1 MLDLLTDQAYFRHV
15 LAVLLVT
22 VWALAMVTRPT
33 VFYRPRARGL
43 VVVPLAV
50 APYLSPGLGLA
61 LLALG
66 LLVVC
71 ANLDQRWLRFAP
83 ERRRRASDPEPGGP
97 TGRAA
102 GVASGVCFLLA
113 GLGLMTL
120 SVGGPAAWTWWVGVG
135 TATHGV
141 LIVLTRIRG
150 LRDFGPW
157 G

>member
-1 MLDLLTDQAYFRHV
+1 MLTLLTDQTYFPHV
-15 LAVLLVT
+15 LAILLVA
-22 VWALAMVTRPT
+22 VWALAMVTRPAG
-33 VFYRPRARGL
+33 FYRQRARGL
-43 VVVPLAV
+43 VIVPLAV

-71 ANLDQRWLRFAP
+71 ANLDQRWLSFAP
-83 ERRRRASDPEPGGP
+83 ERRRRSSDPDPGGP

-102 GVASGVCFLLA
+102 GVASGLCFLLA
-113 GLGLMTL
+113 GIGLMTL
-120 SVGGPAAWTWWVGVG
+120 STGGPAAWPWWIGAG
-135 TATHGV
+135 TAAHGT
-141 LIVLTRIRG
+141 LIALTRIRG

>member
-1 MLDLLTDQAYFRHV
+1 MLDLLTDQTYFRHV

-22 VWALAMVTRPT
+22 IWALAMVTRP
-33 VFYRPRARGL
+33 VYHPRARGL

-50 APYLSPGLGLA
+50 APYLSLGLGLA

-71 ANLDQRWLRFAP
+71 ANLDQRWLSFAP
-83 ERRRRASDPEPGGP
+83 ERRRRASDPDPGGP
-97 TGRAA
+97 KGRAA
-102 GVASGVCFLLA
+102 GVASGLCFLLA
-113 GLGLMTL
+113 GLGLMGL
-120 SVGGPAAWTWWVGVG
+120 SVGGPTAWTWWIGVG

-141 LIVLTRIRG
+141 LIMLTRIRG
-150 LRDFGPW
+150 LRDYGPW

>member
-1 MLDLLTDQAYFRHV
+1 MLDLLTDQSYFPHV
-15 LAVLLVT
+15 LAVLLVAA
-22 VWALAMVTRPT
+22 WALAMVTRPT
-33 VFYRPRARGL
+33 GFYRPRYRGL
-43 VVVPLAV
+43 MIIPLAV
-50 APYLSPGLGLA
+50 APYLSMGLGLA

-71 ANLDQRWLRFAP
+71 ANLDQRWFSFAP
-83 ERRRRASDPEPGGP
+83 ERRRRATDPDPGGP
-97 TGRAA
+97 KGRAA
-102 GVASGVCFLLA
+102 GVASGLCFLLA

-120 SVGGPAAWTWWVGVG
+120 SVGGPATWPWWIGVG

-141 LIVLTRIRG
+141 LIMLTRVRG

>member
-1 MLDLLTDQAYFRHV
+1 MLDLLTDPTYYRHV

-22 VWALAMVTRPT
+22 TWALAMVTRPAG
-33 VFYRPRARGL
+33 FYRQRARGL

-71 ANLDQRWLRFAP
+71 ANLDQRWLSFAP
-83 ERRRRASDPEPGGP
+83 ERRRRASDPDPGGP

-102 GVASGVCFLLA
+102 GVASGLCFLLA

-120 SVGGPAAWTWWVGVG
+120 SVGGPSAWTWWIGVG
-135 TATHGV
+135 TATHGG
-141 LIVLTRIRG
+141 LIMLTRIRG
-150 LRDFGPW
+150 LRDYGPW

>member
-1 MLDLLTDQAYFRHV
+1 MLDQLTSQSYFPHV
-15 LAVLLVT
+15 LAVLLVAT
-22 VWALAMVTRPT
+22 WALAMVTRPGG
-33 VFYRPRARGL
+33 FYRPRARGL
-43 VVVPLAV
+43 VIVPLAV
-50 APYLSPGLGLA
+50 APYLNPGLGLA

-71 ANLDQRWLRFAP
+71 ANLDQRWLIFAP
-83 ERRRRASDPEPGGP
+83 ERRRRASDPDPGGP

-102 GVASGVCFLLA
+102 GVASGLCFLLA

-120 SVGGPAAWTWWVGVG
+120 SVGGPAAWTWWIGAG
-135 TATHGV
+135 TAAHGA
-141 LIVLTRIRG
+141 LIMLTRIRG

>member
-1 MLDLLTDQAYFRHV
+1 MFAQLTDQTYFPHV
-15 LAVLLVT
+15 LAVLLVG

-33 VFYRPRARGL
+33 GFYRPRTRGFL
-43 VVVPLAV
+43 VVPLAV
-50 APYLSPGLGLA
+50 APYLHPGLGLG

-71 ANLDQRWLRFAP
+71 ANLDQRWFSWAP
-83 ERRRRASDPEPGGP
+83 ERRRHATDPDSGGP

-102 GVASGVCFLLA
+102 GVAA
-113 GLGLMTL
+113 GLFYLVAGAGLMVL
-120 SVGGPAAWTWWVGVG
+120 SPGGPAAWTWWIGAG
-135 TATHGV
+135 TAAHGA
-141 LIVLTRIRG
+141 LIALTRIRG

>member
-22 VWALAMVTRPT
+22 TWALAMVTRP
-33 VFYRPRARGL
+33 VHRPRTRGL

-50 APYLSPGLGLA
+50 APYLSLGLGLA

-71 ANLDQRWLRFAP
+71 ANLDQRWLSFAP
-83 ERRRRASDPEPGGP
+83 ERRRRASDPDPGGP

-102 GVASGVCFLLA
+102 GVASGLCFLLA
-113 GLGLMTL
+113 GLGLITL
-120 SVGGPAAWTWWVGVG
+120 SVGGPAAWTWWIGVG

-141 LIVLTRIRG
+141 LIMLTRIRG
-150 LRDFGPW
+150 LRDYGPW

>member
-1 MLDLLTDQAYFRHV
+1 MLDLLTDQAYFRHL

-71 ANLDQRWLRFAP
+71 ANLDQRWLSFAP
-83 ERRRRASDPEPGGP
+83 ERRRRARDPEPAGP

-102 GVASGVCFLLA
+102 
-113 GLGLMTL
+113 
-120 SVGGPAAWTWWVGVG
+120 
-135 TATHGV
+135 
-141 LIVLTRIRG
+141 
-150 LRDFGPW
+150 
-157 G
+157 